1 MSVQQIMDVLKKYGT
16 FEQTTQQT
24 QDAYEE
30 LRGYSE
36 DDTTQAFAE
45 ALSSGNQ
52 DLVLF
57 TLTLIADYYSDCTG
71 VLPEVRYLLI
81 NGSRLEQAA
90 AMTVLSEMRDT
101 DTTVEQTLRRLMAS
115 GDRLMQ
121 IAAAGALLHCFDCSN
136 ARRFLEQHR
145 DDEDALWHLQRQ
157 SF

>member
-1 MSVQQIMDVLKKYGT
+1 MSVSKIVSVLQKYGT
-16 FEQTTQQT
+16 FEQRPEQT
-24 QDAYEE
+24 RDAYKD
-30 LRGYSE
+30 LQGFSAS
-36 DDTTQAFAE
+36 DTTQAFAE

-90 AMTVLSEMRDT
+90 AMTVLSEMRDA
-101 DTTVEQTLRRLMAS
+101 DTTVEEALRRLMMS

-121 IAAAGALLHCFDCSN
+121 IGAAGTLLRCFDCAE
-136 ARRFLEQHR
+136 ARRFLEQHQ
-145 DDEDALWHLQRQ
+145 DDQSVRWHLNRCKN
-157 SF
+157 